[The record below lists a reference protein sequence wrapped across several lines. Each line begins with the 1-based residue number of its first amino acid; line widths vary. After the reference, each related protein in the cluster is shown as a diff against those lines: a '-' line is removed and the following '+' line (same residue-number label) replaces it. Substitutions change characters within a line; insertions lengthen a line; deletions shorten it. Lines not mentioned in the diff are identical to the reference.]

1 MKQKVIISAAM
12 AAMILLPTA
21 LRAQDLSSG
30 YFVEDYTYRYQM
42 NPAFGNSQNFI
53 SMPALGNLN
62 VGLHGNLG
70 ISDVLYNVDGKTTTF
85 MNPKLSSDEVLKNI
99 NDVNRIG
106 TLDKIGILS
115 AGFKAFGGYNTV
127 SINAVADVSVKV
139 PGEMFNLLKNGVAN
153 KTYDLGDL
161 RASGV
166 AYGEI
171 AFGHSRQVM
180 KGLRVGATLK
190 FMLGGGY
197 MDAHMRNANLVLGE
211 NEWTVTTDA
220 DLRSSVKGLTYKTKV
235 NDRTGHRYV
244 NGIDVDGTG
253 LNGFGMALDLGA
265 VYETPVKGLTVSL
278 ALLDLGF
285 ISWNNDMLATTNGE
299 KTFTTDKY
307 TFNADDDA
315 PNSFS
320 KEWDRLRDDFSAI
333 YELDDMGD
341 QGGPHLHAARHP
353 QHRRAVC
360 AAHVQQAHLRPAQHH
375 APGRRLHHHRF
386 PPVGQH
392 SALPYL
398 LGRRQ
403 PGRGYLRRLLRLGGK
418 SASDRL
424 QLLLRHGPGTR
435 QALQAGSAPLL
446 KRPGDHGHQF
456 PLLTAG
462 SYSSYLS
469 YLSYLS
475 YQPPS
480 KENEYHP

>member
-341 QGGPHLHAARHP
+341 QGGRTSMPHATLNIG
-353 QHRRAVC
+353 
-360 AAHVQQAHLRPAQHH
+360 VQY
-375 APGRRLHHHRF
+375 
-386 PPVGQH
+386 
-392 SALPYL
+392 ALPMYNKLTFGL
-398 LGRRQ
+398 LNTTRLAGDFTTTDFRLSANIAPCRIFSGGVNLGVGTFGASFGWVANLHLTGFNFFLGMDRV
-403 PGRGYLRRLLRLGGK
+403 PGKLCKQGV
-418 SASDRL
+418 
-424 QLLLRHGPGTR
+424 
-435 QALQAGSAPLL
+435 PLSSNAQVT
-446 KRPGDHGHQF
+446 KGINF
-456 PLLTAG
+456 PF
-462 SYSSYLS
+462 
-469 YLSYLS
+469 
-475 YQPPS
+475 
-480 KENEYHP
+480 

>member
-341 QGGPHLHAARHP
+341 QGGRTSMPHATLNIG
-353 QHRRAVC
+353 
-360 AAHVQQAHLRPAQHH
+360 VQY
-375 APGRRLHHHRF
+375 
-386 PPVGQH
+386 
-392 SALPYL
+392 ALPMYNKLTFGL
-398 LGRRQ
+398 LNTTRLAGDFTTTDFRLSANIAPCRIFSGGVNLGVGTFGASFGWVANLHLTGFNFFLGMDRV
-403 PGRGYLRRLLRLGGK
+403 PGKLCKQGV
-418 SASDRL
+418 
-424 QLLLRHGPGTR
+424 
-435 QALQAGSAPLL
+435 PLSQTP
-446 KRPGDHGHQF
+446 R
-456 PLLTAG
+456 
-462 SYSSYLS
+462 
-469 YLSYLS
+469 
-475 YQPPS
+475 
-480 KENEYHP
+480 

>member
-161 RASGV
+161 LASGV

-341 QGGPHLHAARHP
+341 QGGCTSMPHATLNIG
-353 QHRRAVC
+353 
-360 AAHVQQAHLRPAQHH
+360 VQY
-375 APGRRLHHHRF
+375 
-386 PPVGQH
+386 
-392 SALPYL
+392 ALPMYNKLTFGL
-398 LGRRQ
+398 LNTTRLAGDFTTTDFRLSANIAPCRIFSGGVNLGVGTFGASFGWVANLHLTGFNFFLGMDRV
-403 PGRGYLRRLLRLGGK
+403 PGKLCKQGV
-418 SASDRL
+418 
-424 QLLLRHGPGTR
+424 
-435 QALQAGSAPLL
+435 PLSSNAQVTM
-446 KRPGDHGHQF
+446 GINF
-456 PLLTAG
+456 PF
-462 SYSSYLS
+462 
-469 YLSYLS
+469 
-475 YQPPS
+475 
-480 KENEYHP
+480 

>member
-220 DLRSSVKGLTYKTKV
+220 DSHSSVKGLTYKTKV

-341 QGGPHLHAARHP
+341 QGGRTSMPHATLNIG
-353 QHRRAVC
+353 
-360 AAHVQQAHLRPAQHH
+360 VQY
-375 APGRRLHHHRF
+375 
-386 PPVGQH
+386 
-392 SALPYL
+392 ALPMYNKLTFGL
-398 LGRRQ
+398 LNTTRLAGDFTTTDFRLSANIAPCRIFSGGVNLGVGTFGASFGWVANLHLTGFNFFLGMDRV
-403 PGRGYLRRLLRLGGK
+403 PGKLCKQGV
-418 SASDRL
+418 
-424 QLLLRHGPGTR
+424 
-435 QALQAGSAPLL
+435 PLSSNAQVTM
-446 KRPGDHGHQF
+446 GINF
-456 PLLTAG
+456 PF
-462 SYSSYLS
+462 
-469 YLSYLS
+469 
-475 YQPPS
+475 
-480 KENEYHP
+480 

>member
-307 TFNADDDA
+307 TFNADDEA

-341 QGGPHLHAARHP
+341 QGGRTSMPHATLNIG
-353 QHRRAVC
+353 
-360 AAHVQQAHLRPAQHH
+360 VQY
-375 APGRRLHHHRF
+375 
-386 PPVGQH
+386 
-392 SALPYL
+392 ALPMYNKLTFGL
-398 LGRRQ
+398 LNTTRLAGDFTTTDFRLSANIAPCRIFSGGVNLGVGTFGASFGWVANLHLTGFNFFLGMDRV
-403 PGRGYLRRLLRLGGK
+403 PGKLCKQGV
-418 SASDRL
+418 
-424 QLLLRHGPGTR
+424 
-435 QALQAGSAPLL
+435 PLSSNAQVTM
-446 KRPGDHGHQF
+446 GINF
-456 PLLTAG
+456 PF
-462 SYSSYLS
+462 
-469 YLSYLS
+469 
-475 YQPPS
+475 
-480 KENEYHP
+480 

>member
-341 QGGPHLHAARHP
+341 QGGRTSMPHATLNIG
-353 QHRRAVC
+353 
-360 AAHVQQAHLRPAQHH
+360 VQY
-375 APGRRLHHHRF
+375 
-386 PPVGQH
+386 
-392 SALPYL
+392 ALPMYNKLTFGL
-398 LGRRQ
+398 LNITRLAGDFTTTDFRLSANIAPCRIFSGGVNLGVGTFGASFGWVANLHLTGFNFFLGMDRV
-403 PGRGYLRRLLRLGGK
+403 PGKLCKQGV
-418 SASDRL
+418 
-424 QLLLRHGPGTR
+424 
-435 QALQAGSAPLL
+435 PLSSNAQVTM
-446 KRPGDHGHQF
+446 GINF
-456 PLLTAG
+456 PF
-462 SYSSYLS
+462 
-469 YLSYLS
+469 
-475 YQPPS
+475 
-480 KENEYHP
+480 

>member
-265 VYETPVKGLTVSL
+265 IYETPVKGLTVSL

-341 QGGPHLHAARHP
+341 QGGRTSMPHATLNIG
-353 QHRRAVC
+353 
-360 AAHVQQAHLRPAQHH
+360 VQY
-375 APGRRLHHHRF
+375 
-386 PPVGQH
+386 
-392 SALPYL
+392 ALPMYNKLTFGL
-398 LGRRQ
+398 LNTTRLAGDFTTTDFRLSANIAPCRIFSGGVNLGVGTFGASFGWVANLHLTGFNFFLGMDRV
-403 PGRGYLRRLLRLGGK
+403 PGKLCKQGV
-418 SASDRL
+418 
-424 QLLLRHGPGTR
+424 
-435 QALQAGSAPLL
+435 PLSSNAQVTM
-446 KRPGDHGHQF
+446 GINF
-456 PLLTAG
+456 PF
-462 SYSSYLS
+462 
-469 YLSYLS
+469 
-475 YQPPS
+475 
-480 KENEYHP
+480 

>member
-211 NEWTVTTDA
+211 NEWTVNTDA

-341 QGGPHLHAARHP
+341 QGGRTSMPHATLNIG
-353 QHRRAVC
+353 
-360 AAHVQQAHLRPAQHH
+360 VQY
-375 APGRRLHHHRF
+375 
-386 PPVGQH
+386 
-392 SALPYL
+392 ALPMYNKLTFGL
-398 LGRRQ
+398 LNTTRLAGDFTTTDFRLSANIAPCRIFSGGVNLGVGTFGASFGWVANLHLTGFNFFLGMDRV
-403 PGRGYLRRLLRLGGK
+403 PGKLCKQGV
-418 SASDRL
+418 
-424 QLLLRHGPGTR
+424 
-435 QALQAGSAPLL
+435 PLSSNAQVTM
-446 KRPGDHGHQF
+446 GINF
-456 PLLTAG
+456 PF
-462 SYSSYLS
+462 
-469 YLSYLS
+469 
-475 YQPPS
+475 
-480 KENEYHP
+480 

>member
-341 QGGPHLHAARHP
+341 QGGRTSMPHATLNIG
-353 QHRRAVC
+353 
-360 AAHVQQAHLRPAQHH
+360 VQY
-375 APGRRLHHHRF
+375 
-386 PPVGQH
+386 
-392 SALPYL
+392 ALPMYNKLTFGL
-398 LGRRQ
+398 LNTTRLAGDFTTTDFRLSANIAPCRIFSGGVNLGAGTFGASFGWVANLHLTGFNFFLGMDRV
-403 PGRGYLRRLLRLGGK
+403 PGKLCKQGV
-418 SASDRL
+418 
-424 QLLLRHGPGTR
+424 
-435 QALQAGSAPLL
+435 PLSSNAQVTM
-446 KRPGDHGHQF
+446 GINF
-456 PLLTAG
+456 PF
-462 SYSSYLS
+462 
-469 YLSYLS
+469 
-475 YQPPS
+475 
-480 KENEYHP
+480 

>member
-278 ALLDLGF
+278 ALLNLGF

-341 QGGPHLHAARHP
+341 QGGRTSMPHATLNIG
-353 QHRRAVC
+353 
-360 AAHVQQAHLRPAQHH
+360 VQY
-375 APGRRLHHHRF
+375 
-386 PPVGQH
+386 
-392 SALPYL
+392 ALPMYNKLTFGL
-398 LGRRQ
+398 LNTTRLAGDFTTTDFRLSANIAPCRIFSGGVNLGVGIFGASFGWVANLHLTGFNFFLGMDRV
-403 PGRGYLRRLLRLGGK
+403 PGKLCKQGV
-418 SASDRL
+418 
-424 QLLLRHGPGTR
+424 
-435 QALQAGSAPLL
+435 PLSSNAQVTM
-446 KRPGDHGHQF
+446 GINF
-456 PLLTAG
+456 PF
-462 SYSSYLS
+462 
-469 YLSYLS
+469 
-475 YQPPS
+475 
-480 KENEYHP
+480 

>member
-220 DLRSSVKGLTYKTKV
+220 DMRSSVKGLTYKTKV

-341 QGGPHLHAARHP
+341 QGGRTSMPHATLNIG
-353 QHRRAVC
+353 
-360 AAHVQQAHLRPAQHH
+360 VQY
-375 APGRRLHHHRF
+375 
-386 PPVGQH
+386 
-392 SALPYL
+392 ALPMYNKITFGL
-398 LGRRQ
+398 LNTTRLAGDFTTTDFRLSANIAPCRIFSGGVNLGVGTFGASFGWVANLHLTGFNFFLGMDRV
-403 PGRGYLRRLLRLGGK
+403 PGKLCKQGV
-418 SASDRL
+418 
-424 QLLLRHGPGTR
+424 
-435 QALQAGSAPLL
+435 PLSSNAQVTM
-446 KRPGDHGHQF
+446 GINF
-456 PLLTAG
+456 PF
-462 SYSSYLS
+462 
-469 YLSYLS
+469 
-475 YQPPS
+475 
-480 KENEYHP
+480 

>member
-21 LRAQDLSSG
+21 LRAQDHSSG

-341 QGGPHLHAARHP
+341 QGGRTSMPHATLNIG
-353 QHRRAVC
+353 
-360 AAHVQQAHLRPAQHH
+360 VQY
-375 APGRRLHHHRF
+375 
-386 PPVGQH
+386 
-392 SALPYL
+392 ALPMYNKLTFGL
-398 LGRRQ
+398 LNTTRLAGDFTTTDFRLSANIAPCRIFSGGVNLGVGTFGASFGWVANLHLTGFNFFLGMDRV
-403 PGRGYLRRLLRLGGK
+403 PGKLCKQGV
-418 SASDRL
+418 
-424 QLLLRHGPGTR
+424 
-435 QALQAGSAPLL
+435 PLSSNAQVTM
-446 KRPGDHGHQF
+446 GINF
-456 PLLTAG
+456 PF
-462 SYSSYLS
+462 
-469 YLSYLS
+469 
-475 YQPPS
+475 
-480 KENEYHP
+480 

>member
-341 QGGPHLHAARHP
+341 QGGRTSMPHATLNIG
-353 QHRRAVC
+353 
-360 AAHVQQAHLRPAQHH
+360 VQY
-375 APGRRLHHHRF
+375 
-386 PPVGQH
+386 
-392 SALPYL
+392 ALPMYNKLTFGL
-398 LGRRQ
+398 LNTTRLAGDFTTTDFRLSANIAPCRIFSGGVNLGVGTFGTSFGWVANLHLTGFNFFLGMDRV
-403 PGRGYLRRLLRLGGK
+403 PGKLCKQGV
-418 SASDRL
+418 
-424 QLLLRHGPGTR
+424 
-435 QALQAGSAPLL
+435 PLSSNAQVTM
-446 KRPGDHGHQF
+446 GINF
-456 PLLTAG
+456 PF
-462 SYSSYLS
+462 
-469 YLSYLS
+469 
-475 YQPPS
+475 
-480 KENEYHP
+480 

>member
-341 QGGPHLHAARHP
+341 QGGRTSMPHATLNIG
-353 QHRRAVC
+353 
-360 AAHVQQAHLRPAQHH
+360 VQY
-375 APGRRLHHHRF
+375 
-386 PPVGQH
+386 
-392 SALPYL
+392 ALPMYNKLTFGL
-398 LGRRQ
+398 LNNTRLAGDFTTTDFRLSANIAPCRIFSGGVNLGVGTFGASFGWVANLHLTGFNFFLGMDRV
-403 PGRGYLRRLLRLGGK
+403 PGKLCKQGV
-418 SASDRL
+418 
-424 QLLLRHGPGTR
+424 
-435 QALQAGSAPLL
+435 PLSSNAQVTM
-446 KRPGDHGHQF
+446 GINF
-456 PLLTAG
+456 PF
-462 SYSSYLS
+462 
-469 YLSYLS
+469 
-475 YQPPS
+475 
-480 KENEYHP
+480 

>member
-253 LNGFGMALDLGA
+253 LNGFGMALDLGT

-341 QGGPHLHAARHP
+341 QGGRTSMPHATLNIG
-353 QHRRAVC
+353 
-360 AAHVQQAHLRPAQHH
+360 VQY
-375 APGRRLHHHRF
+375 
-386 PPVGQH
+386 
-392 SALPYL
+392 ALPMYNKLTFGL
-398 LGRRQ
+398 LNTTRLAGDFTTTDFRLSANIAPCRIFSGGVNLGVGTFGASFGWVANLHLTGFNFFLGMDRV
-403 PGRGYLRRLLRLGGK
+403 PGKLCKQGV
-418 SASDRL
+418 
-424 QLLLRHGPGTR
+424 
-435 QALQAGSAPLL
+435 PLSSNAQVTM
-446 KRPGDHGHQF
+446 GINF
-456 PLLTAG
+456 PF
-462 SYSSYLS
+462 
-469 YLSYLS
+469 
-475 YQPPS
+475 
-480 KENEYHP
+480 

>member
-341 QGGPHLHAARHP
+341 QGGRTSMPHATLNIG
-353 QHRRAVC
+353 
-360 AAHVQQAHLRPAQHH
+360 VQY
-375 APGRRLHHHRF
+375 
-386 PPVGQH
+386 
-392 SALPYL
+392 ALPMYNKLAFGL
-398 LGRRQ
+398 LNTTRLAGDFTTTDFRLSANIAPCRIFSGGVNLGVGTFGASFGWVANLHLTGFNFFLGMDRV
-403 PGRGYLRRLLRLGGK
+403 PGKLCKQGV
-418 SASDRL
+418 
-424 QLLLRHGPGTR
+424 
-435 QALQAGSAPLL
+435 PLSSNAQVTM
-446 KRPGDHGHQF
+446 GINF
-456 PLLTAG
+456 PF
-462 SYSSYLS
+462 
-469 YLSYLS
+469 
-475 YQPPS
+475 
-480 KENEYHP
+480 

>member
-235 NDRTGHRYV
+235 NDHTGHRYV

-341 QGGPHLHAARHP
+341 QGGRTSMPHATLNIG
-353 QHRRAVC
+353 
-360 AAHVQQAHLRPAQHH
+360 VQY
-375 APGRRLHHHRF
+375 
-386 PPVGQH
+386 
-392 SALPYL
+392 ALPMYNKLTFGL
-398 LGRRQ
+398 LNTTRLAGDFTTTDFRLSANIAPCRIFSGGVNLGVGTFGASFGWVANLHLTGFNFFLGMDRV
-403 PGRGYLRRLLRLGGK
+403 PGKLCKQGV
-418 SASDRL
+418 
-424 QLLLRHGPGTR
+424 
-435 QALQAGSAPLL
+435 PLSSNAQVTM
-446 KRPGDHGHQF
+446 GINF
-456 PLLTAG
+456 PF
-462 SYSSYLS
+462 
-469 YLSYLS
+469 
-475 YQPPS
+475 
-480 KENEYHP
+480 

>member
-285 ISWNNDMLATTNGE
+285 ISWNNDMLATTNSE

-341 QGGPHLHAARHP
+341 QGGRTSMPHATLNIG
-353 QHRRAVC
+353 
-360 AAHVQQAHLRPAQHH
+360 VQY
-375 APGRRLHHHRF
+375 
-386 PPVGQH
+386 
-392 SALPYL
+392 ALPMYNKLTFGL
-398 LGRRQ
+398 LNTTRLAGDFTTTDFRLSANIAPCRIFSGGVNLGVGTFGASFGWVANLHLTGFNFFLGMDRV
-403 PGRGYLRRLLRLGGK
+403 PGKLCKQGV
-418 SASDRL
+418 
-424 QLLLRHGPGTR
+424 
-435 QALQAGSAPLL
+435 PLSSNAQVTM
-446 KRPGDHGHQF
+446 GINF
-456 PLLTAG
+456 PF
-462 SYSSYLS
+462 
-469 YLSYLS
+469 
-475 YQPPS
+475 
-480 KENEYHP
+480 

>member
-315 PNSFS
+315 LNSFS

-341 QGGPHLHAARHP
+341 QGGRTSMPHATLNIG
-353 QHRRAVC
+353 
-360 AAHVQQAHLRPAQHH
+360 VQ
-375 APGRRLHHHRF
+375 F
-386 PPVGQH
+386 
-392 SALPYL
+392 ALPMYNKLTFGL
-398 LGRRQ
+398 LNTTRLAGDFTTTDFRLSANIAPCRIFSGGVNLGVGTFGASFGWVANLHLTGFNFFLGMDRV
-403 PGRGYLRRLLRLGGK
+403 PGKLCKQGV
-418 SASDRL
+418 
-424 QLLLRHGPGTR
+424 
-435 QALQAGSAPLL
+435 PLSSNAQVTM
-446 KRPGDHGHQF
+446 GINF
-456 PLLTAG
+456 PF
-462 SYSSYLS
+462 
-469 YLSYLS
+469 
-475 YQPPS
+475 
-480 KENEYHP
+480 

>member
-341 QGGPHLHAARHP
+341 QGGRTSMPHATLNIG
-353 QHRRAVC
+353 
-360 AAHVQQAHLRPAQHH
+360 VQY
-375 APGRRLHHHRF
+375 
-386 PPVGQH
+386 
-392 SALPYL
+392 ALPMYNKLTFGL
-398 LGRRQ
+398 LNTTRLAGDFTTTDFRLSANIAPCRIFSGGVNLGVGTFGASFGWVANLHLTGFNFFLGMDRV
-403 PGRGYLRRLLRLGGK
+403 PGKLCKQGV
-418 SASDRL
+418 
-424 QLLLRHGPGTR
+424 
-435 QALQAGSAPLL
+435 PLSSNAQVTM
-446 KRPGDHGHQF
+446 GINF
-456 PLLTAG
+456 PF
-462 SYSSYLS
+462 
-469 YLSYLS
+469 
-475 YQPPS
+475 
-480 KENEYHP
+480 

>member
-153 KTYDLGDL
+153 KTYDLGNL

-341 QGGPHLHAARHP
+341 QGGRTSMPHATLNIG
-353 QHRRAVC
+353 
-360 AAHVQQAHLRPAQHH
+360 VQY
-375 APGRRLHHHRF
+375 
-386 PPVGQH
+386 
-392 SALPYL
+392 ALPMYNKLTFGL
-398 LGRRQ
+398 LNTTRLAGDFTTTDFRLSANIAPCRIFSGGVNLGVGTFGASFGWVANLHLTGFNFFLGMDRV
-403 PGRGYLRRLLRLGGK
+403 PGKLCKQGV
-418 SASDRL
+418 
-424 QLLLRHGPGTR
+424 
-435 QALQAGSAPLL
+435 PLSSNAQVTM
-446 KRPGDHGHQF
+446 GINF
-456 PLLTAG
+456 PF
-462 SYSSYLS
+462 
-469 YLSYLS
+469 
-475 YQPPS
+475 
-480 KENEYHP
+480 

>member
-341 QGGPHLHAARHP
+341 QGGRTSMPHATLNIG
-353 QHRRAVC
+353 
-360 AAHVQQAHLRPAQHH
+360 VQY
-375 APGRRLHHHRF
+375 
-386 PPVGQH
+386 
-392 SALPYL
+392 ALPMYNKLTFGL
-398 LGRRQ
+398 LNTTRLAGDFTTTDFRLSANIAPCRIFSGGVNLGVGTFGASFGWVANLHLTGFNFFLGMDRV
-403 PGRGYLRRLLRLGGK
+403 PGKLCKQGV
-418 SASDRL
+418 
-424 QLLLRHGPGTR
+424 
-435 QALQAGSAPLL
+435 PL
-446 KRPGDHGHQF
+446 
-456 PLLTAG
+456 
-462 SYSSYLS
+462 SSNAQVTMGINS
-469 YLSYLS
+469 
-475 YQPPS
+475 PF
-480 KENEYHP
+480 

>member
-220 DLRSSVKGLTYKTKV
+220 DMRSSVKGLTYKTKV

-341 QGGPHLHAARHP
+341 QGGRTSMPHATLNIG
-353 QHRRAVC
+353 
-360 AAHVQQAHLRPAQHH
+360 VQY
-375 APGRRLHHHRF
+375 
-386 PPVGQH
+386 
-392 SALPYL
+392 ALPMYNKLTFGL
-398 LGRRQ
+398 LNTTRLAGDFTTTDFRLSANIAPCRIFSGGVNLGVGTFGASFGWVANLHLTGFNFFLGMDRV
-403 PGRGYLRRLLRLGGK
+403 PGKLCKQGV
-418 SASDRL
+418 
-424 QLLLRHGPGTR
+424 
-435 QALQAGSAPLL
+435 PLSSNAQVTM
-446 KRPGDHGHQF
+446 GINF
-456 PLLTAG
+456 PF
-462 SYSSYLS
+462 
-469 YLSYLS
+469 
-475 YQPPS
+475 
-480 KENEYHP
+480 

>member
-106 TLDKIGILS
+106 TFDKIGILS

-341 QGGPHLHAARHP
+341 QGGRTSMPHATLNIG
-353 QHRRAVC
+353 
-360 AAHVQQAHLRPAQHH
+360 VQY
-375 APGRRLHHHRF
+375 
-386 PPVGQH
+386 
-392 SALPYL
+392 ALPMYNKLTFGL
-398 LGRRQ
+398 LNTTRLAGDFTTTDFRLSANIAPCRIFSGGVNLGVGTFGASFGWVANLHLTGFNFFLGMDRV
-403 PGRGYLRRLLRLGGK
+403 PGKLCKQGV
-418 SASDRL
+418 
-424 QLLLRHGPGTR
+424 
-435 QALQAGSAPLL
+435 PLSSNAQVTM
-446 KRPGDHGHQF
+446 GINF
-456 PLLTAG
+456 PF
-462 SYSSYLS
+462 
-469 YLSYLS
+469 
-475 YQPPS
+475 
-480 KENEYHP
+480 

>member
-106 TLDKIGILS
+106 TLDKICILS

-341 QGGPHLHAARHP
+341 QGGRTSMPHATLNIG
-353 QHRRAVC
+353 
-360 AAHVQQAHLRPAQHH
+360 VQY
-375 APGRRLHHHRF
+375 
-386 PPVGQH
+386 
-392 SALPYL
+392 ALPMYNKLTFGL
-398 LGRRQ
+398 LNTTRLAGDFTTTDFRLSANIAPCRIFSGGVNLGVGTFGASFGWVANLHLTGFNFFLGMDRV
-403 PGRGYLRRLLRLGGK
+403 PGKLCKQGV
-418 SASDRL
+418 
-424 QLLLRHGPGTR
+424 
-435 QALQAGSAPLL
+435 PLSSNAQVTM
-446 KRPGDHGHQF
+446 GINF
-456 PLLTAG
+456 PF
-462 SYSSYLS
+462 
-469 YLSYLS
+469 
-475 YQPPS
+475 
-480 KENEYHP
+480 

>member
-341 QGGPHLHAARHP
+341 QGGRTSMPHATLNIG
-353 QHRRAVC
+353 
-360 AAHVQQAHLRPAQHH
+360 VQY
-375 APGRRLHHHRF
+375 
-386 PPVGQH
+386 
-392 SALPYL
+392 ALPMYNKLTFGL
-398 LGRRQ
+398 LNTTRLAGDFTTTDFRLSANIAPCRIFSGGVNLGVSTFGASFGWVANLHLTGFNFFLGMDRV
-403 PGRGYLRRLLRLGGK
+403 PGKLCKQGV
-418 SASDRL
+418 
-424 QLLLRHGPGTR
+424 
-435 QALQAGSAPLL
+435 PLSSNAQVTM
-446 KRPGDHGHQF
+446 GINF
-456 PLLTAG
+456 PF
-462 SYSSYLS
+462 
-469 YLSYLS
+469 
-475 YQPPS
+475 
-480 KENEYHP
+480 

>member
-127 SINAVADVSVKV
+127 SINTVADVSVKV

-341 QGGPHLHAARHP
+341 QGGRTSMPHATLNIG
-353 QHRRAVC
+353 
-360 AAHVQQAHLRPAQHH
+360 VQY
-375 APGRRLHHHRF
+375 
-386 PPVGQH
+386 
-392 SALPYL
+392 ALPMYNKLTFGL
-398 LGRRQ
+398 LNTTRLAGDFTTTDFRLSANIAPCRIFSGGVNLGVGTFGASFGWVANLHLTGFNFFLGMDRV
-403 PGRGYLRRLLRLGGK
+403 PGKLCKQGV
-418 SASDRL
+418 
-424 QLLLRHGPGTR
+424 
-435 QALQAGSAPLL
+435 PLSSNAQVTM
-446 KRPGDHGHQF
+446 GINF
-456 PLLTAG
+456 PF
-462 SYSSYLS
+462 
-469 YLSYLS
+469 
-475 YQPPS
+475 
-480 KENEYHP
+480 

>member
-341 QGGPHLHAARHP
+341 QGGRTSMPHATLNIG
-353 QHRRAVC
+353 
-360 AAHVQQAHLRPAQHH
+360 VQY
-375 APGRRLHHHRF
+375 
-386 PPVGQH
+386 
-392 SALPYL
+392 ALPMYNKLTFGL
-398 LGRRQ
+398 LNTTRLAGDFTTTDFRLSANIAPCRR
-403 PGRGYLRRLLRLGGK
+403 YLRRLLRLGGK

-469 YLSYLS
+469 Y
-475 YQPPS
+475 QPPS

>member
-12 AAMILLPTA
+12 AAMLLLPTA

-341 QGGPHLHAARHP
+341 QGGRTSMPHATLNIG
-353 QHRRAVC
+353 
-360 AAHVQQAHLRPAQHH
+360 VQY
-375 APGRRLHHHRF
+375 
-386 PPVGQH
+386 
-392 SALPYL
+392 ALPMYNKLTFGL
-398 LGRRQ
+398 LNTTRLAGDFTTTDFRLSANIAPCRIFSGGVNLGVGTFGASFGWVANLHLTGFNFFLGMDRV
-403 PGRGYLRRLLRLGGK
+403 PGKLCKQGV
-418 SASDRL
+418 
-424 QLLLRHGPGTR
+424 
-435 QALQAGSAPLL
+435 PLSSNAQVTM
-446 KRPGDHGHQF
+446 GINF
-456 PLLTAG
+456 PF
-462 SYSSYLS
+462 
-469 YLSYLS
+469 
-475 YQPPS
+475 
-480 KENEYHP
+480 

>member
-12 AAMILLPTA
+12 AAMLLLPTA

-285 ISWNNDMLATTNGE
+285 ISWNNDILATTNGE

-341 QGGPHLHAARHP
+341 QGGRTSMPHATLNIG
-353 QHRRAVC
+353 
-360 AAHVQQAHLRPAQHH
+360 VQY
-375 APGRRLHHHRF
+375 
-386 PPVGQH
+386 
-392 SALPYL
+392 ALPMYNKLTFGL
-398 LGRRQ
+398 LNTTRLAGDFTTTDFRLSANIAPCRIFSGGVNLGVGTFGASFGWVANLHLTGFNFFLGMDRV
-403 PGRGYLRRLLRLGGK
+403 PGKLCKQGV
-418 SASDRL
+418 
-424 QLLLRHGPGTR
+424 
-435 QALQAGSAPLL
+435 PLSSNAQVTM
-446 KRPGDHGHQF
+446 GINF
-456 PLLTAG
+456 PF
-462 SYSSYLS
+462 
-469 YLSYLS
+469 
-475 YQPPS
+475 
-480 KENEYHP
+480 

>member
-341 QGGPHLHAARHP
+341 QGGRTSMPHAALNIG
-353 QHRRAVC
+353 
-360 AAHVQQAHLRPAQHH
+360 VQY
-375 APGRRLHHHRF
+375 
-386 PPVGQH
+386 
-392 SALPYL
+392 ALPMYNKLTFGL
-398 LGRRQ
+398 LNTTRLAGDFTTTDFRLSANIAPCRIFSGGVNLGVGTFGASFGWVANLHLTGFNFFLGMDRV
-403 PGRGYLRRLLRLGGK
+403 PGKLCKQGV
-418 SASDRL
+418 
-424 QLLLRHGPGTR
+424 
-435 QALQAGSAPLL
+435 PLSSNAQVTM
-446 KRPGDHGHQF
+446 GINF
-456 PLLTAG
+456 PF
-462 SYSSYLS
+462 
-469 YLSYLS
+469 
-475 YQPPS
+475 
-480 KENEYHP
+480 

>member
-127 SINAVADVSVKV
+127 SINGVADVSVKV

-341 QGGPHLHAARHP
+341 QGGRTSMPHATLNIG
-353 QHRRAVC
+353 
-360 AAHVQQAHLRPAQHH
+360 VQY
-375 APGRRLHHHRF
+375 
-386 PPVGQH
+386 
-392 SALPYL
+392 ALPMYNKLTFGL
-398 LGRRQ
+398 LNTTRLAGDFTTTDFRLSANIAPCRIFSGGVNLGVGTFGASFGWVANLHLTGFNFFLGMDRV
-403 PGRGYLRRLLRLGGK
+403 PGKLCKQGV
-418 SASDRL
+418 
-424 QLLLRHGPGTR
+424 
-435 QALQAGSAPLL
+435 PLSSNAQVTM
-446 KRPGDHGHQF
+446 GINF
-456 PLLTAG
+456 PF
-462 SYSSYLS
+462 
-469 YLSYLS
+469 
-475 YQPPS
+475 
-480 KENEYHP
+480 

>member
-85 MNPKLSSDEVLKNI
+85 LNPKLSSDEVLKNI

-341 QGGPHLHAARHP
+341 QGGRTSMPHATLNIG
-353 QHRRAVC
+353 
-360 AAHVQQAHLRPAQHH
+360 VQY
-375 APGRRLHHHRF
+375 
-386 PPVGQH
+386 
-392 SALPYL
+392 ALPMYNKLTFGL
-398 LGRRQ
+398 LNTTRLAGDFTTTDFRLSANIAPCRIFSGGVNLGVGTFGASFGWVANLHLTGFNFFLGMDRV
-403 PGRGYLRRLLRLGGK
+403 PGKLCKQGV
-418 SASDRL
+418 
-424 QLLLRHGPGTR
+424 
-435 QALQAGSAPLL
+435 PLSSNAQVTM
-446 KRPGDHGHQF
+446 GINF
-456 PLLTAG
+456 PF
-462 SYSSYLS
+462 
-469 YLSYLS
+469 
-475 YQPPS
+475 
-480 KENEYHP
+480 

>member
-341 QGGPHLHAARHP
+341 QGGRTSMPHATLNIG
-353 QHRRAVC
+353 
-360 AAHVQQAHLRPAQHH
+360 VQY
-375 APGRRLHHHRF
+375 
-386 PPVGQH
+386 
-392 SALPYL
+392 ALPMYNKLTFGL
-398 LGRRQ
+398 LNTTRLAGDFATTDFRLSANIAPCRIFSGGVNLGVGTFGASFGWVANLHLTGFNFFLGMDRV
-403 PGRGYLRRLLRLGGK
+403 PGKLCKQGV
-418 SASDRL
+418 
-424 QLLLRHGPGTR
+424 
-435 QALQAGSAPLL
+435 PLSSNAQVTM
-446 KRPGDHGHQF
+446 GINF
-456 PLLTAG
+456 PF
-462 SYSSYLS
+462 
-469 YLSYLS
+469 
-475 YQPPS
+475 
-480 KENEYHP
+480 

>member
-341 QGGPHLHAARHP
+341 QGGRTSMPHATLNIG
-353 QHRRAVC
+353 
-360 AAHVQQAHLRPAQHH
+360 VQY
-375 APGRRLHHHRF
+375 
-386 PPVGQH
+386 
-392 SALPYL
+392 ALPMYNKLTFGL
-398 LGRRQ
+398 LNTTRLAGDFTTTDFRLSANIAPCRIFSGGLNLGVGTFGASFGWVANLHLTGFNFFLGMDRV
-403 PGRGYLRRLLRLGGK
+403 PGKLCKQGV
-418 SASDRL
+418 
-424 QLLLRHGPGTR
+424 
-435 QALQAGSAPLL
+435 PLSSNAQVTM
-446 KRPGDHGHQF
+446 GINF
-456 PLLTAG
+456 PF
-462 SYSSYLS
+462 
-469 YLSYLS
+469 
-475 YQPPS
+475 
-480 KENEYHP
+480 

>member
-341 QGGPHLHAARHP
+341 QGGRTSMPHATLNIG
-353 QHRRAVC
+353 
-360 AAHVQQAHLRPAQHH
+360 VQY
-375 APGRRLHHHRF
+375 
-386 PPVGQH
+386 
-392 SALPYL
+392 ALPMYNKLTFGL
-398 LGRRQ
+398 LNTTRLVGDFTTTDFRLSANIAPCRIFSGGVNLGVGTFGASFGWVANLHLTGFNFFLGMDRV
-403 PGRGYLRRLLRLGGK
+403 PGKLCKQGV
-418 SASDRL
+418 
-424 QLLLRHGPGTR
+424 
-435 QALQAGSAPLL
+435 PLSSNAQVTM
-446 KRPGDHGHQF
+446 GINF
-456 PLLTAG
+456 PF
-462 SYSSYLS
+462 
-469 YLSYLS
+469 
-475 YQPPS
+475 
-480 KENEYHP
+480 

>member
-341 QGGPHLHAARHP
+341 QGGRTSMPHATLNIG
-353 QHRRAVC
+353 
-360 AAHVQQAHLRPAQHH
+360 VQY
-375 APGRRLHHHRF
+375 
-386 PPVGQH
+386 
-392 SALPYL
+392 ALPMYNKLTFGL
-398 LGRRQ
+398 LNTTRLAGDFTTDFRLSANIAPCRIFSGGVNLGVGTFGASFGWVANLHLTGFNFFLGMDRV
-403 PGRGYLRRLLRLGGK
+403 PGKLCKQGV
-418 SASDRL
+418 
-424 QLLLRHGPGTR
+424 
-435 QALQAGSAPLL
+435 PLSSNAQVTM
-446 KRPGDHGHQF
+446 GINF
-456 PLLTAG
+456 PF
-462 SYSSYLS
+462 
-469 YLSYLS
+469 
-475 YQPPS
+475 
-480 KENEYHP
+480 

>member
-253 LNGFGMALDLGA
+253 LNGFGMSLDLGA

-341 QGGPHLHAARHP
+341 QGGRTSMPHATLNIG
-353 QHRRAVC
+353 
-360 AAHVQQAHLRPAQHH
+360 VQY
-375 APGRRLHHHRF
+375 
-386 PPVGQH
+386 
-392 SALPYL
+392 ALPMYNKLTFGL
-398 LGRRQ
+398 LNTTRLAGDFTTTDFRLSANIAPCRIFSGGVNLGVGTFGASFGWVANLHLTGFNFFLGMDRV
-403 PGRGYLRRLLRLGGK
+403 PGKLCKQGV
-418 SASDRL
+418 
-424 QLLLRHGPGTR
+424 
-435 QALQAGSAPLL
+435 PLSSNAQVTM
-446 KRPGDHGHQF
+446 GINF
-456 PLLTAG
+456 PF
-462 SYSSYLS
+462 
-469 YLSYLS
+469 
-475 YQPPS
+475 
-480 KENEYHP
+480 

>member
-1 MKQKVIISAAM
+1 MKKKVIISAAM

-106 TLDKIGILS
+106 TFDKIGILS

-341 QGGPHLHAARHP
+341 QGGRTSMPHATLNIG
-353 QHRRAVC
+353 
-360 AAHVQQAHLRPAQHH
+360 VQY
-375 APGRRLHHHRF
+375 
-386 PPVGQH
+386 
-392 SALPYL
+392 ALPMYNKLTFGL
-398 LGRRQ
+398 LNTTRLAGDFTTTDFRLSANIAPCRIFSGGVNLGVGTFGASFGWVANLHLTGFNFFLGMDRV
-403 PGRGYLRRLLRLGGK
+403 PGKLCKQGV
-418 SASDRL
+418 
-424 QLLLRHGPGTR
+424 
-435 QALQAGSAPLL
+435 PLSSNAQVTM
-446 KRPGDHGHQF
+446 GINF
-456 PLLTAG
+456 PF
-462 SYSSYLS
+462 
-469 YLSYLS
+469 
-475 YQPPS
+475 
-480 KENEYHP
+480 